1 MLVTRTASAD
11 AILVEHVTKIFDGRV
26 VAVDDVSLPVPPGAL
41 LALLG
46 PRGCGKSTLLR
57 LIAGLETPDAGSIS
71 MSGRVVADGRRW
83 VPAEERRVGLVF
95 QDGALFPHLT
105 VEQNIGFGLRGQD
118 RNAQAER
125 IGALLDLVGLAGLE
139 GRYPH
144 QLSGGQQQRVAL
156 ARALAPNPPVML
168 LDEPFANLDA
178 ALRRDLAQEVERIV
192 HDAAA
197 ATVFVTHDQEEAL
210 STADI
215 VAVMQ
220 AGRIVQVGEP
230 RVIYERP
237 ATRGVAAFVGEAT
250 FVPGDAR
257 GAQAA
262 TMLGS
267 IALVAPQHGAVE
279 VLVRP
284 EQVELAASEAGNAV
298 VVRSTYF
305 GYDQVVDVRTDDGM
319 QVRARLRPDV
329 AFTIG
334 QRVVARVAGV
344 AVAFPV

>member
-1 MLVTRTASAD
+1 
-11 AILVEHVTKIFDGRV
+11 
-26 VAVDDVSLPVPPGAL
+26 
-41 LALLG
+41 
-46 PRGCGKSTLLR
+46 
-57 LIAGLETPDAGSIS
+57 
-71 MSGRVVADGRRW
+71 
-83 VPAEERRVGLVF
+83 VF

-105 VEQNIGFGLRGQD
+105 VEQNIGFGLRGLA
-118 RNAQAER
+118 RSAQTER
-125 IGALLDLVGLAGLE
+125 IGALLGLVGLAGLE

-192 HDAAA
+192 HDAAS

-215 VAVMQ
+215 VAVMD
-220 AGRIVQVGEP
+220 AGRIVQVGAP
-230 RVIYERP
+230 RAIYERP

-250 FVPGDAR
+250 FVAGDAR

-262 TMLGS
+262 TALGS
-267 IALVAPQHGAVE
+267 VALVSPQHGAVE

-284 EQVELAASEAGNAV
+284 EHVELLASEPGNAV

-305 GYDQVVDVRTDDGM
+305 GYDQVVDVRTDAGM
-319 QVRARLRPDV
+319 LVRARLRPEA
-329 AFTIG
+329 AFAIG
-334 QRVVARVAGV
+334 QRVAARVAG
-344 AVAFPV
+344 AVMAYPAA